1 MKKMLF
7 LAAVS
12 AIALT
17 SCVNEENFE
26 GPKPQA
32 QAMRFDAPV
41 MKQTRANVMGEI
53 TGVKYDAKEDFKVF
67 CKIYK
72 GSFAGWGTNT
82 TDYFSTNGDVA
93 KNMGGTSS
101 YWATATTYSWPEG
114 EYNLAFAAYSPAE
127 LTLAPTSVKH
137 TANGLQIEGFKTETE
152 AQKQY
157 DLMYSD
163 RVINKN
169 ETNDGQNAVPLVF
182 RHALTS
188 IVFSSEKLH
197 NEVDY
202 EIKSVTL
209 TGSFIQEA
217 DFNQNI
223 VEADNLTSGTARWE
237 NKETATAAN
246 YVPTNTPGFTPFK
259 VPYGG
264 PEQFT
269 GGESALLLIPQD
281 VPGDAEVFIE
291 YDKITQKGDGG
302 VNIANHTATI
312 PLSNFK
318 QAGGASISTWAMG
331 KRYIYR
337 ISFGGVNNHIYF
349 EPSTE
354 NWVTEPTLIHVIE

>member
-32 QAMRFDAPV
+32 QVMRFDAPV
-41 MKQTRANVMGEI
+41 MKQTRANVKGEI
-53 TGVKYDAKEDFKVF
+53 TGVKYDAKEDFKIF

-72 GSFAGWGTNT
+72 GTFAGWETNT
-82 TDYFSTNGDVA
+82 TDYFSATGDVA
-93 KNMGGTSS
+93 KNMGGTSP
-101 YWATATTYSWPEG
+101 YWATTTTYYWPES

-127 LTLAPTSVKH
+127 LTPAPTSIKH
-137 TANGLQIEGFKTETE
+137 TANGLQIVDFKTE
-152 AQKQY
+152 ANAADQY
-157 DLMYSD
+157 DLMYSN
-163 RVINKN
+163 RVIDKN
-169 ETNDGQNAVPLVF
+169 ETTDGQSAVPLVF
-182 RHALTS
+182 NHALSS
-188 IVFSSEKLH
+188 IIFSSEKLH
-197 NEVDY
+197 NEVNY

-209 TGSFIQEA
+209 SGSFIQEA

-223 VEADNLTSGTARWE
+223 AGVGDLKGIAQWE

-259 VPYGG
+259 VPFGG
-264 PEQFT
+264 AEPFT
-269 GGESALLLIPQD
+269 EGESALLLIPQD
-281 VPGDAEVFIE
+281 VPGDAEIFIE

-302 VNIANHTATI
+302 VHTANHTATI

-318 QAGGASISTWAMG
+318 QAGGTSISTWEMG

-337 ISFGGVNNHIYF
+337 ISFGGVNNSIYF
-349 EPSTE
+349 EPTTE
-354 NWVTEPTLIHVIE
+354 NWVTEPTLIHVID

>member
-32 QAMRFDAPV
+32 QVMRFDAPV
-41 MKQTRANVMGEI
+41 MKQTRANAKGEI
-53 TGVKYDAKEDFKVF
+53 TGVEYDARENFVIF
-67 CKIYK
+67 SKIYK
-72 GSFAGWGTNT
+72 GTFAGWKTNT
-82 TDYFSTNGDVA
+82 TDYFSSNGDVA

-101 YWATATTYSWPEG
+101 YWATDTTYYWPSG
-114 EYNLAFAAYSPAE
+114 EYNLAFAAYSPAVMSP
-127 LTLAPTSVKH
+127 APASITMTEK
-137 TANGLQIEGFKTETE
+137 GLQIVDFKTE
-152 AQKQY
+152 ANAADQY

-163 RVINKN
+163 RVTDRN
-169 ETNDGQNAVPLVF
+169 ETNNGQSAVPLVF

-188 IVFSSEKLH
+188 IVFSSMKLH

-202 EIKSVTL
+202 KITSVTL
-209 TGSFIQEA
+209 TGNFIQEA

-223 VEADNLTSGTARWE
+223 VEADNLTSGTASWE
-237 NKETATAAN
+237 NKETATEATYKPYN
-246 YVPTNTPGFTPFK
+246 GSFNVPHTSPA
-259 VPYGG
+259 
-264 PEQFT
+264 QFT

-281 VPGDAEVFIE
+281 VPGNAEVLVE
-291 YDKITQKGDGG
+291 YQKITKKGDGG
-302 VNIANHTATI
+302 VHTANHTETI
-312 PLSNFK
+312 PLANFK
-318 QAGGASISTWAMG
+318 QADGTSISTWNMG
-331 KRYIYR
+331 TRYIYR
-337 ISFGGVNNHIYF
+337 ISFGGINNQIYF